1 MELGL
6 ALDAWAGADLKIPVE
21 RVQLAERL
29 GYDSVWT
36 AEAYG
41 ADALTPLAYLA
52 ARTSRIKLAT
62 GVVQISAR
70 MPAASAMAFATID
83 AMAGRGRPW

>member
-1 MELGL
+1 MLGL
-6 ALDAWAGADLKIPVE
+6 ALDAWSGADVKLPVA

-52 ARTSRIKLAT
+52 AVTDAH
-62 GVVQISAR
+62 QAR
-70 MPAASAMAFATID
+70 DRRGADLGPH
-83 AMAGRGRPW
+83 AGRDRDGVRDARVARRHAAA

>member
-1 MELGL
+1 MLLGL
-6 ALDAWAGADLKIPVE
+6 ALDAWSGADVKLPVA

-52 ARTSRIKLAT
+52 ASTEPHQARDRRRADLGPHPGRDRDGVRHARI
-62 GVVQISAR
+62 AR
-70 MPAASAMAFATID
+70 RDRAA
-83 AMAGRGRPW
+83 